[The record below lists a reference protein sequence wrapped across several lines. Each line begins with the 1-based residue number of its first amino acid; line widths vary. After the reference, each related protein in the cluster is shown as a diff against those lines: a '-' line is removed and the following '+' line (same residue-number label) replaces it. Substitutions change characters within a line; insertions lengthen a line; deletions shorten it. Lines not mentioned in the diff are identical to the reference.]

1 MGVSKSVEGGGTVQG
16 VPTHPV
22 VDQRVNAPAEL
33 LQLGVDA
40 VEDRVLQIEDAVREH
55 GTVTL
60 GIGRLLRWRL
70 ALAQRPEEAMSIRRG
85 SQVQPTPRGDLCQA
99 FLQRLSCGF

>member
-1 MGVSKSVEGGGTVQG
+1 MVQG
-16 VPTHPV
+16 VSTHPV
-22 VDQRVNAPAEL
+22 VHQRVNAPAEL
-33 LQLGVDA
+33 AQLGVDA

-70 ALAQRPEEAMSIRRG
+70 TLAPRLLHLPLVLVLHVYVQHALDRG
-85 SQVQPTPRGDLCQA
+85 LAVRVWL
-99 FLQRLSCGF
+99 RV

>member
-1 MGVSKSVEGGGTVQG
+1 MGLSKSVEGGTVQG
-16 VPTHPV
+16 ISAHPV

-33 LQLGVDA
+33 VQLGVDA

-70 ALAQRPEEAMSIRRG
+70 ALGCAAPPAPAARACPACVRPACFR
-85 SQVQPTPRGDLCQA
+85 
-99 FLQRLSCGF
+99 